1 MSNILVFT
9 ETTNGGAPAASTA
22 ALIGAAASVGTP
34 IAVAVT
40 TGEHSPALIQAL
52 GQCGAGRVVVAE
64 LDAQPAQLG
73 SAEVAALEKAVQ
85 EYSPLAVLLDNSPIG
100 RMVGG
105 RLAARMGAAIAAD
118 AVGLSLEAD
127 EIIASH
133 SVFGGDYVTESTVE
147 GGLMIV
153 TLRSGAISER
163 ASSADPVVSRIT
175 VPEHTSPSAAIIGR
189 EPFVTKNDRPSLAAA
204 SIVVSGGRGIG
215 SKANFS
221 LVEQLADSLGAA
233 IGASRAA
240 VDAGYAPQNL
250 QVGQTGIAVS
260 PELYIAVGISGA
272 IQHKAGMQTAKTI
285 VAIDKNE
292 EAPILE
298 VADFGIVG
306 DLFSVVPQLVEEIN
320 RRRGDGSVRSS

>member
-1 MSNILVFT
+1 MSNIVVFT
-9 ETTNGGAPAASTA
+9 ETTKDGAPAASTA

-40 TGEHSPALIQAL
+40 TAEHSPALIEGL
-52 GQCGAGRVVVAE
+52 RQCGAARVIIAE
-64 LDAQPAQLG
+64 LEAQPAHLG
-73 SAEVAALEKAVQ
+73 SAEVSALEKVVQ
-85 EYSPLAVLLDNSPIG
+85 EFSPLAVVLDNSPIG

-105 RLAARMGAAIAAD
+105 RLAARTGAAIAAD
-118 AVGLSLEAD
+118 AIGLSLEAD

-163 ASSADPVVSRIT
+163 ASSSDPVVSRIT
-175 VPEHTSPSAAIIGR
+175 VPDHASPSAAIIGMD
-189 EPFVTKNDRPSLAAA
+189 PFVMKNDRPGLAAA
-204 SIVVSGGRGIG
+204 SIVVSGGRGVG

-233 IGASRAA
+233 VGASRAA
-240 VDAGYAPQNL
+240 VDAGYAPQNF

-260 PELYIAVGISGA
+260 PDLYIAVGISGA

-298 VADFGIVG
+298 IADFGIVG
-306 DLFSVVPQLVEEIN
+306 DLFSIVPQLVEEIS
-320 RRRGDGSVRSS
+320 RRRAEGIMRSS

>member
-9 ETTNGGAPAASTA
+9 ETTNDGAPAGSTA

-34 IAVAVT
+34 IVLAVT
-40 TGEHSPALIQAL
+40 TADHSPTLIEVL
-52 GQCGAGRVVVAE
+52 SQCGAARVVIVE
-64 LDAQPAQLG
+64 LNEQSAKLG
-73 SAEVAALEKAVQ
+73 AAEVASLEKAVL
-85 EYSPLAVLLDNSPIG
+85 EFSPLAVLLDHSPIG
-100 RMVGG
+100 RMVAG
-105 RLAARMGAAIAAD
+105 RLAARTGAAIAAD

-127 EIIASH
+127 EVIATH
-133 SVFGGDYVTESTVE
+133 SVFGGDYVSESTVE
-147 GGLMIV
+147 GGLMII
-153 TLRSGAISER
+153 TLRSGAISAR
-163 ASSADPVVSRIT
+163 ASSAQPEVSHLT
-175 VPEHTSPSAAIIGR
+175 VPDHASPSATIIGMDPLVM
-189 EPFVTKNDRPSLAAA
+189 ESDRPDLAAA

-215 SKANFS
+215 SKENFS

-233 IGASRAA
+233 VGASRAA
-240 VDAGYAPQNL
+240 VDAGYAPQNF

-260 PELYIAVGISGA
+260 PDLYVALGISGA

-320 RRRGDGSVRSS
+320 RRRG